1 MIESGKPCA
10 NCGTLLQGEFCHS
23 CGQKATEINKP
34 FWWIAGEFLDSV
46 FSYDSRTLRTI
57 WLLFADPGEFTRLYN
72 SGRRASV
79 LPPFRTFIVATVVFF
94 LALQMTGV
102 AFFRMEPTTVS
113 LKGMNPE
120 ERAAMTRALSGEGKI
135 VSEDT
140 MTSVTYGFLVP
151 RPPDGF
157 KDSLTPEQKKQM
169 EALRSEIQAAE
180 ARRDADGPPTW
191 LTEIF
196 KRASL
201 GFEHAIADPIRFNA
215 SMNVWLPRVMLFLVP
230 VFALLLALM
239 HWRPRAYYIENL
251 IFSLHIHTVAF
262 VGFSVVVGLV
272 ALFQSNTLAWVMLPV
287 LGVYLYM
294 AMIRVYGRGFIWTGL
309 KYVALLGVY
318 GIILSAS
325 LGIAFLLALA
335 DT

>member
-1 MIESGKPCA
+1 MSEPGKPCA
-10 NCGTLLQGEFCHS
+10 NCGTLLQGEFCHV

-46 FSYDSRTLRTI
+46 FSYDSRTLRTV

-79 LPPFRTFIVATVVFF
+79 LPPFRTFIVATIVFF

-102 AFFRMEPTTVS
+102 AFFRIEPVTVS
-113 LKGMNPE
+113 LKGLSDE
-120 ERAAMTRALSGEGKI
+120 ERAALRKAQGNQGKI
-135 VSEDT
+135 STDD
-140 MTSVTYGFLVP
+140 SVTSINFGMFVP
-151 RPPDGF
+151 PPPGGF
-157 KDSLTPEQKKQM
+157 KDALTPEQKNQM
-169 EALRSEIQAAE
+169 AEMRAAIDKAE
-180 ARRDADGPPTW
+180 QKRAEDGPPTW
-191 LTEIF
+191 LTDIA

-201 GFEHAIADPIRFNA
+201 GFEHAIADPIKFNTA
-215 SMNVWLPRVMLFLVP
+215 MNIWLPRVMLFLVP
-230 VFALLLALM
+230 IFALLLALM

-262 VGFSVVVGLV
+262 VGLSVVVALV
-272 ALFQSNTLAWVMLPV
+272 ALFQSNTLAWAMLPI

-309 KYVALLGVY
+309 KYIALLSVY
-318 GIILSAS
+318 GIILSSS

>member
-1 MIESGKPCA
+1 MIEAGKPCA
-10 NCGTLLQGEFCHS
+10 NCGTPLQGEYCHT
-23 CGQKATEINKP
+23 CGQKATEINRP

-79 LPPFRTFIVATVVFF
+79 LPPFRTFIVATLVFF

-102 AFFRMEPTTVS
+102 AFVRMEPVTVS
-113 LKGMNPE
+113 LKGLSAE
-120 ERAAMTRALSGEGKI
+120 ERAAIFEARKGDDKI
-135 VSEDT
+135 VSDDAFT
-140 MTSVTYGFLVP
+140 TVNFGMFVP
-151 RPPDGF
+151 QPPGGF
-157 KDSLTPEQKKQM
+157 KDSLTAEQKKQM
-169 EALRSEIQAAE
+169 EALRAEIDKAE
-180 ARRDADGPPTW
+180 KARAADGPPTW
-191 LTEIF
+191 LTTIF
-196 KRASL
+196 RRASL
-201 GFEHAIADPIRFNA
+201 GFEHAIADPTRFNSA
-215 SMNVWLPRVMLFLVP
+215 MNVWLPRVMLFLVP

-262 VGFSVVVGLV
+262 VGLSVVVALV
-272 ALFQSNTLAWVMLPV
+272 ALFASNTLAWAMLPI

-294 AMIRVYGRGFIWTGL
+294 AMIRVYGRGFIWTGV
-309 KYVALLGVY
+309 KYIALLSVY

-325 LGIAFLLALA
+325 LGVAFLLALA

>member
-1 MIESGKPCA
+1 MIVEGKPCA
-10 NCGTLLQGEFCHS
+10 NCGTLLQGEFCHV
-23 CGQKATEINKP
+23 CGQKATEINRP

-79 LPPFRTFIVATVVFF
+79 LPPFRTFIVATIVFF

-102 AFFRMEPTTVS
+102 AFIRMEPETVS
-113 LKGMNPE
+113 LKGLSAE
-120 ERAAMTRALSGEGKI
+120 ERAAILQASKNDDKI
-135 VSEDT
+135 VSDDAFT
-140 MTSVTYGFLVP
+140 TVKLGMFVP
-151 RPPDGF
+151 PPQGGF
-157 KDSLTPEQKKQM
+157 KDSMTAEQKKQM
-169 EALRSEIQAAE
+169 EAVRAEIDKAE
-180 ARRDADGPPTW
+180 QRRAEDGPPTW
-191 LTEIF
+191 LTGIF
-196 KRASL
+196 RRASL
-201 GFEHAIADPIRFNA
+201 GFEHAVADPTRFNSA
-215 SMNVWLPRVMLFLVP
+215 MNVWLPRVMLFLVP

-262 VGFSVVVGLV
+262 VGLSVVVGLV
-272 ALFQSNTLAWVMLPV
+272 ALFQSNTLAWAMLPI

-309 KYVALLGVY
+309 KYIALLSVY
-318 GIILSAS
+318 GIVLSAS

>member
-1 MIESGKPCA
+1 MIQSGTPCA

-113 LKGMNPE
+113 LKGLSPE
-120 ERAAMTRALSGEGKI
+120 ERAQITRALSGQGKI
-135 VSEDT
+135 VSDSS
-140 MTSVTYGFLVP
+140 MTSITYDFFVP
-151 RPPDGF
+151 RPPGGF
-157 KDSLTPEQKKQM
+157 KDSLTAEQKKQM
-169 EALRSEIQAAE
+169 EELRKEIQASE
-180 ARRDADGPPTW
+180 DKRDESGPPTW
-191 LTEIF
+191 LTTIF
-196 KRASL
+196 KRAST
-201 GFEHAIADPIRFNA
+201 GFEHAITDPIRFNS

-262 VGFSVVVGLV
+262 VGLSLIVVFV
-272 ALFQSNTLAWVMLPV
+272 ALLQSNTLAWVMLPI

-294 AMIRVYGRGFIWTGL
+294 AMIRVYGRGFLWTGL
-309 KYVALLGVY
+309 KFLALLFVY
-318 GIILSAS
+318 GFILTTS
-325 LGIAFLLALA
+325 LSIAFLLALS

>member
-1 MIESGKPCA
+1 MIVEGKPCA

-79 LPPFRTFIVATVVFF
+79 LPPFRTFIVATIVFF

-113 LKGMNPE
+113 LKGMSAE
-120 ERAAMTRALSGEGKI
+120 ERKQITRALSGEGKI
-135 VSEDT
+135 VSDDS
-140 MTSVTYGFLVP
+140 MTSITYDFLVP
-151 RPPDGF
+151 QPPGGF
-157 KDSLTPEQKKQM
+157 KDALTAEQKLQM
-169 EALRSEIQAAE
+169 EELRKEIQAAE
-180 ARRDADGPPTW
+180 AKRDEGGPPTW
-191 LTEIF
+191 LTGIA

-201 GFEHAIADPIRFNA
+201 GFEHAIADPIRFNSA
-215 SMNVWLPRVMLFLVP
+215 MNVWLPRVMLFLVP

-262 VGFSVVVGLV
+262 VGFSLVVVFV
-272 ALFQSNTLAWVMLPV
+272 ALFQSNTLAWAMLPI

-294 AMIRVYGRGFIWTGL
+294 AMIRVYGRGYLWTGL
-309 KYVALLGVY
+309 KYLVLLVVY
-318 GIILSAS
+318 GFVLMTSLS
-325 LGIAFLLALA
+325 IAFLLALT

>member
-1 MIESGKPCA
+1 MIVSGKPCA

-79 LPPFRTFIVATVVFF
+79 LPPFRTFIVATLVFF
-94 LALQMTGV
+94 LALQVTGV
-102 AFFRMEPTTVS
+102 AFFRMEPETIS
-113 LKGMNPE
+113 LKGLSAE
-120 ERAAMTRALSGEGKI
+120 ERAAILRARKSSDAV
-135 VSEDT
+135 VSDDAYST
-140 MTSVTYGFLVP
+140 VSFGMFVP
-151 RPPDGF
+151 APPGGF
-157 KDSLTPEQKKQM
+157 KDALTPEQKKQM
-169 EALRSEIQAAE
+169 AEMREAIDKAE
-180 ARRDADGPPTW
+180 LQRDEAGPPTW
-191 LTEIF
+191 LTSIF

-201 GFEHAIADPIRFNA
+201 GFEHAIADPIRFNTA
-215 SMNVWLPRVMLFLVP
+215 MNIWLPRVMLFLVP
-230 VFALLLALM
+230 IFALLLALM

-262 VGFSVVVGLV
+262 VGLSVVVALV
-272 ALFQSNTLAWVMLPV
+272 ALFQSNTLAWAMLPI

-309 KYVALLGVY
+309 KYVALLSVY